1 MSDAILDELE
11 QLKTE
16 VLTCRRC
23 RLRDGCQQVVFG
35 EGRPGLLVIGEGPGA
50 DEDRLGRPFV
60 GAAGQLLD
68 KILASGGFDRQTNA
82 YIANVVKCR
91 PPSNRVPTTQECA
104 ACLPHL
110 EAQIQILKPKIVL
123 LLGATALQAVL
134 KCPQGITRLR
144 GQWQERDGIYFMPTF
159 HPAALLRDPRRK
171 VDVWQDIQA
180 LVAKYREVVD
190 PNHTSPFC

>member
-1 MSDAILDELE
+1 MSQTILAELE
-11 QLKTE
+11 ILKQG

-50 DEDRLGRPFV
+50 EEDRQGRPFV

-68 KILASGGFDRQTNA
+68 KILAAGGFDRQVNA

-91 PPSNRVPTTQECA
+91 PPSNRVPTAQECA

-110 EAQIQILKPKIVL
+110 EAQIKILKPKIVL

-134 KCPQGITRLR
+134 KTPQGITRLR
-144 GQWQERDGIYFMPTF
+144 GKWQERDGIYYMPTF

-171 VDVWQDIQA
+171 ADVWQDMQL
-180 LVAKYREVVD
+180 LVAKYREEVD
-190 PNHTSPFC
+190 PHHTSPYC